1 MGIAGGGVVVMSDQ
15 KEVLFISKG
24 SKYHK
29 VKSVDGFTFFKNDNE
44 LKNQEGQLI
53 GLSEFNR
60 ILRDEL
66 NNYIHLFD
74 NMVVLAG
81 AGASIV
87 SKEDGSPDL
96 LYGHTVKM
104 ISTEVLKELRNK
116 DFYSIE
122 QLSNFCKYSVP
133 IEVDSGE
140 GRLEYNDNFNL
151 EDFLSKVVT
160 FEEFIDKDS
169 EIDLEK
175 YKKSKNKILQIIRN
189 KTSYNY
195 DKNKHKHGFL
205 IKNLSNLHKSPNR
218 LTIVTTNYD
227 TLFEE
232 AANYLNFTVF
242 DGFSFD
248 SNPKFDADL
257 FDWSLVKPIANVK
270 SEKMEF
276 KKSTV
281 NLLKIHGSLTWKK
294 SDDDIARV
302 SKEDNDVPIMI
313 FSSSNKYTHSYEKPY
328 FELFSKFQEY
338 IKRTNTLL
346 ITTGFSFADN
356 HIAKMITQ
364 AIKTTSSLTVL
375 ITDHTI
381 DSEYKCAN
389 WKELERLMDNGYRIA
404 FLKGTID
411 DDLVEYFGDKK
422 YDN

>member
-1 MGIAGGGVVVMSDQ
+1 MSSQREVV
-15 KEVLFISKG
+15 FISKS
-24 SKYHK
+24 SKYYK
-29 VKSVDGFTFFKNDNE
+29 EESEDGTLFFKNDNE
-44 LKNQEGQLI
+44 LKNQDGSHIES
-53 GLSEFNR
+53 SEFKR
-60 ILRDEL
+60 LLKDEI
-66 NNYIHLFD
+66 NNYIYPFD
-74 NMVVLAG
+74 NVVVLAG

-87 SKEDGSPDL
+87 SKENGSPDL
-96 LYGHTVKM
+96 DYGHTVKM
-104 ISTEVLKELRNK
+104 ISIEVLKELKNG

-122 QLSNFCKYSVP
+122 ELSNFCKYSIP
-133 IEVDSGE
+133 IEVNDTE
-140 GRLEYNDNFNL
+140 DKKKYNEDFNL

-160 FEEFIDKDS
+160 FEEFIDEDTV
-169 EIDLEK
+169 INLEK
-175 YKKSKNKILQIIRN
+175 YVSSKNKILEIIRT

-195 DKNKHKHGFL
+195 NKNKHKHGSL
-205 IKNLSNLHKSPNR
+205 IKNFSNLHKSPNR

-248 SNPKFDADL
+248 SNSKFDSDL
-257 FDWSLVKPIANVK
+257 FDWSLVKPISSVK

-276 KKSTV
+276 KKSTI

-294 SDDDIARV
+294 SDDNIVRV
-302 SKEDNDVPIMI
+302 SKEHNDVPIMI
-313 FSSSNKYTHSYEKPY
+313 FPSSNKYSHSYEKPY

-375 ITDHTI
+375 ITDYTI
-381 DSEYKCAN
+381 DSEYKCSN
-389 WKELERLMDNGYRIA
+389 WKDLEGLMDNGYRIA
-404 FLKGTID
+404 FFKGTID
-411 DDLVEYFGDKK
+411 NNMIEYFGDRK